1 MSVLIKPII
10 TEKMTADS
18 ELNNRYGFVVDPKA
32 NKLQI
37 KDAIEATYGVSVKN
51 VRTMNYGPSRKSR
64 YTKTG
69 VQHGKTNAYKKAIA
83 LNPKLSRAYFNLGVI
98 LLIEKDK
105 AGALEQYNTL
115 LSLDKDLAESLKK
128 TIDNS

>member
-18 ELNNRYGFVVDPKA
+18 ELNNGYGFVVDPKA

-37 KDAIEATYGVSVKN
+37 KDAVEATYGVSVKK

-69 VQHGKTNAYKKAIA
+69 VQHGKTNAIKKAIVDVVEGDIIDFY
-83 LNPKLSRAYFNLGVI
+83 SNL
-98 LLIEKDK
+98 
-105 AGALEQYNTL
+105 
-115 LSLDKDLAESLKK
+115 
-128 TIDNS
+128 

>member
-18 ELNNRYGFVVDPKA
+18 ELYNRYGFFVNPAA

-37 KDAIEATYGVSVKN
+37 KEAVEATYGVSVKK
-51 VRTMNYGPSRKSR
+51 VRTMNYGPTRKTR

-69 VQHGKTNAYKKAIA
+69 IQHGKTNAIKKAIVDVEDGDIIDFY
-83 LNPKLSRAYFNLGVI
+83 SNL
-98 LLIEKDK
+98 
-105 AGALEQYNTL
+105 
-115 LSLDKDLAESLKK
+115 
-128 TIDNS
+128 

>member
-18 ELNNRYGFVVDPKA
+18 EGNNRYGFVVDPKA

-37 KDAIEATYGVSVKN
+37 KDAVEATYGVSVKK

-69 VQHGKTNAYKKAIA
+69 VQHGKTNAIKKAIVDVVEGDIIDFY
-83 LNPKLSRAYFNLGVI
+83 SNL
-98 LLIEKDK
+98 
-105 AGALEQYNTL
+105 
-115 LSLDKDLAESLKK
+115 
-128 TIDNS
+128 